1 MINSTKISGFKR
13 RKYRTSCWM
22 SSFITKGVLNGEQL
36 TDETSLA
43 LKIIKNQY
51 CFWNGLEDTTV
62 GPIRQY
68 NHHKNNF
75 IWILYSD
82 HHGTTVCGKY
92 LNEVFMLLILVAAW
106 KIKWHNCFQNIQV
119 YIRFFSECVALHN
132 SKFLKILLLYHLVCY
147 VTWLEAILDDL
158 QTRPSRRTLLCF
170 WNNSLVVQKLQIEL
184 IFFAVSN
191 VKIGQEALFFQY
203 TLELNCRWEGEGCGG
218 GGGWGHF
225 AVFGKNYCILI
236 IREYKLEKTSVAYEI
251 DASSL
256 TILLGTPTIKHQKV
270 IKI

>member
-1 MINSTKISGFKR
+1 M
-13 RKYRTSCWM
+13 
-22 SSFITKGVLNGEQL
+22 
-36 TDETSLA
+36 
-43 LKIIKNQY
+43 
-51 CFWNGLEDTTV
+51 
-62 GPIRQY
+62 
-68 NHHKNNF
+68 
-75 IWILYSD
+75 
-82 HHGTTVCGKY
+82 
-92 LNEVFMLLILVAAW
+92 
-106 KIKWHNCFQNIQV
+106 
-119 YIRFFSECVALHN
+119 
-132 SKFLKILLLYHLVCY
+132 
-147 VTWLEAILDDL
+147 
-158 QTRPSRRTLLCF
+158 
-170 WNNSLVVQKLQIEL
+170 VQKLQIEL

-203 TLELNCRWEGEGCGG
+203 TLELNCRWKGGGGCGG

>member
-1 MINSTKISGFKR
+1 MMRSFTRARKKIEQEQEQENEETSMINSTKISGFKR

-92 LNEVFMLLILVAAW
+92 LNEVFLLPILVAAW
-106 KIKWHNCFQNIQV
+106 KIKWHNCFQNVQV

-132 SKFLKILLLYHLVCY
+132 SKFLKILFLYHLVCY

-158 QTRPSRRTLLCF
+158 QTRTSHRTLLFF

-203 TLELNCRWEGEGCGG
+203 TLELNCRWEGGG
-218 GGGWGHF
+218 GVWRRGRLGSFCSFREKLLHF
-225 AVFGKNYCILI
+225 N
-236 IREYKLEKTSVAYEI
+236 
-251 DASSL
+251 
-256 TILLGTPTIKHQKV
+256 HQRV
-270 IKI
+270 